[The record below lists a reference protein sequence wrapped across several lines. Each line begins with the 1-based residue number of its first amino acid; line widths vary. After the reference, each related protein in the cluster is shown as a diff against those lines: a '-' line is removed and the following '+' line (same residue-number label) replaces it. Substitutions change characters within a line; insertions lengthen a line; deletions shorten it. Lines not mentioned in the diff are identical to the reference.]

1 MTLPILRKD
10 AGDEFSRIPLACLLL
25 FLCLVAAA
33 CKSPGTHTSNP
44 QLKGIDAMLS
54 AQLPPGTPSARVVN
68 FIHVRGYEQRDS
80 VEPHTLVVIV
90 NHVNPET
97 LQPEAARVTFRFD
110 AADKLLTYDLQ
121 PAATLPMR

>member
-1 MTLPILRKD
+1 MTPSPVPSPIHSS
-10 AGDEFSRIPLACLLL
+10 FSRVLFGVLLAVCLSS
-25 FLCLVAAA
+25 AA
-33 CKSPGTHTSNP
+33 CTNEKPHTSDP
-44 QLKGIDAMLS
+44 RLKGIDALLN

-68 FIHVRGYEQRDS
+68 FVHTRGYEQGDS

-110 AADKLLTYDLQ
+110 GNDKLVSYDLE
-121 PAATLPMR
+121 PAPTLPIR